1 MNFPSLPVSLVSGSV
16 LSASVL
22 AVSVRCVSI
31 EIILDG
37 QTHGR
42 STDKEPVSVLQQ
54 KQDIGSTVVKM
65 GSVASEKAS
74 HFKRRSS
81 WLRKGAV

>member
-1 MNFPSLPVSLVSGSV
+1 MNFPCLPVSLVSGSV

-42 STDKEPVSVLQQ
+42 STDNEPVSVLQQ
-54 KQDIGSTVVKM
+54 KQDIQ
-65 GSVASEKAS
+65 
-74 HFKRRSS
+74 RS
-81 WLRKGAV
+81 RTRFNGCENEECGK